1 MLDFRILK
9 NNLKKDFSSFPV
21 KKVALLGDSPT
32 QLLHT
37 AIKGYGFENQVNYEI
52 YEADFNQ
59 IEMQVLNT
67 KSNLYQ
73 FNPEFTIVYYSSE
86 SLFSSYCKMSLDQQ
100 LNFADNFIDKINLLN
115 DNLLSQLKTNIIYIN
130 FCVLNDNVFGN
141 YANKTPYSFLFQ
153 TRKLNYELMLLVIK
167 EPKIFVA
174 DFDLLQSVYGLSQRK
189 KESTYINT
197 GFVTDINFIPYLGKQ
212 VNDILLSITGKFK
225 KCLVLD
231 LDNTLWGGII
241 GDDGIENIQIG
252 SLGIGKAFYQFQ
264 LWIKQLKQRGIILAI
279 CSKNDENT
287 AKLPF
292 ETHPEMILK
301 LEDISVFIANW
312 DNKADNIRYIQSV
325 LNIGFDT
332 MVFIDDNPFERNLVK
347 RELPSVFVTD
357 MPQDPSEYLKYLQ
370 SLNLFE
376 TASFSLEDQNRTNKY
391 QEETKRIIS
400 KKSFTNEDDYLES
413 LLMTI
418 KIESFNTF
426 NIPRVAQLSQR
437 SNQFNLRTIRYD
449 ESDLYQIIEN
459 QNYVTLAV
467 NLNDIYGDYGLISI
481 VVLQKTENIFFI
493 ESWLMSCRV
502 LNRGVEKFLLNKI
515 VALAKQNNINELVGE
530 YIETDKNKIVKGH
543 YENLGFKSIDSL
555 KWKLNIVDYTNLK
568 NYINEKNE

>member
-1 MLDFRILK
+1 MLEFRQLK
-9 NNLKKDFSSFPV
+9 NNLKKGFSSFPV
-21 KKVALLGDSPT
+21 KRVALLGDSPT
-32 QLLHT
+32 QLLNT
-37 AIKGYGFENQVNYEI
+37 VIRGYGYENQINFTV

-59 IEMQVLNT
+59 IEMQILNT

-73 FNPEFTIVYYSSE
+73 FNPEFTIVYFSSE
-86 SLFSSYCKMSLDQQ
+86 NLFSSYCKLSFDEQ
-100 LNFADNFIDKINLLN
+100 LNFADTFIEKINLLN
-115 DNLLSQLKTNIIYIN
+115 ENLLSQVKTHIIYIN

-141 YANKTPYSFLFQ
+141 FANKTPYSFLFQ
-153 TRKLNYELMLLVIK
+153 IRKLNYKLMLLAIK
-167 EPKIFVA
+167 EPKLFVA

-212 VNDILLSITGKFK
+212 VNDIILSITGKFK
-225 KCLVLD
+225 KCLILD

-252 SLGIGKAFYQFQ
+252 NLGIGKAFYQFQ
-264 LWIKQLKQRGIILAI
+264 LWIKQLKQRGIILVV
-279 CSKNDENT
+279 CSKNDEKT
-287 AKLPF
+287 AKKPF
-292 ETHPEMILK
+292 ENHPEMILK

-325 LNIGFDT
+325 LSIGFDA

-347 RELPSVFVTD
+347 RELPSVSVPD
-357 MPQDPSEYLKYLQ
+357 MPNDPAEYLKYLQ

-376 TASFSLEDQNRTNKY
+376 TASFSLEDQNRTDKY
-391 QEETKRIIS
+391 QEETKRTIS

-418 KIESFNTF
+418 RIESFNAFT
-426 NIPRVAQLSQR
+426 IPRVAQLSQR

-449 ESDLYQIIEN
+449 ESDLLQIIAN
-459 QNYVTLAV
+459 PNYVTLAV
-467 NLNDIYGDYGLISI
+467 NLIDIYGDYGLIG
-481 VVLQKTENIFFI
+481 VLVLRKETNSFFI

-502 LNRGVEKFLLNKI
+502 LNRGVEKFVLNKI
-515 VALAKQNNINELVGE
+515 VALAKQNKIDELVGE
-530 YIETDKNKIVKGH
+530 YIETDKNKMVKNH
-543 YENLGFKSIDSL
+543 YENLGFKSFDSQKWSLNVIDY
-555 KWKLNIVDYTNLK
+555 IDFK